1 MYKEVNMHK
10 KIMFIC
16 HGNICRS
23 PMAEMILKHLVR
35 QRGLTGYVIDSA
47 AVSREE
53 IGNSVYPPARRELAA
68 HGVRCEEHRARQ
80 ITAADYDNWDYL
92 IGMDMSNITRMLR
105 IFGHDDGR
113 KVCRLMDFTG
123 RPADVADPWY
133 SDRFDIAYADILRGC
148 EALLDHLESK

>member
-1 MYKEVNMHK
+1 MK
-10 KIMFIC
+10 KILYIC

-23 PMAEMILKHLVR
+23 PMAEMLLKHLVR
-35 QRGLTGYVIDSA
+35 ERGLKGYVIDSA

-68 HGVRCEEHRARQ
+68 HGVRCEDHRARQ
-80 ITAADYDNWDYL
+80 ITAADYDQWDHL

-105 IFGHDDGR
+105 IFGGDPEH
-113 KVCRLMDFTG
+113 KVHRLLDFTG

-133 SDRFDIAYADILRGC
+133 SDRFDVCYADILRGC
-148 EALLDHLESK
+148 EALLAYLEGQ

>member
-1 MYKEVNMHK
+1 MV
-10 KIMFIC
+10 KILFIC

-35 QRGLTGYVIDSA
+35 ERGLEGYLIDSA

-53 IGNSVYPPARRELAA
+53 IGNGVYPSAKRELAA
-68 HGVRCEEHRARQ
+68 HGIRCENHRARQ
-80 ITAADYDNWDYL
+80 ITPADYERWDHL

-105 IFGHDDGR
+105 IFGHDDAH
-113 KVCRLMDFTG
+113 KVHRLLDFTG
-123 RPADVADPWY
+123 HPADVADPWY

-148 EALLDHLESK
+148 EALLAYLENA

>member
-1 MYKEVNMHK
+1 MSKRVLMV
-10 KIMFIC
+10 C

-35 QRGLTGYVIDSA
+35 ERGLTDYVIDSV

-53 IGNSVYPPARRELAA
+53 IGNGMYLPAKRELAA
-68 HGVRCEEHRARQ
+68 HGIRCEEHRARQ
-80 ITAADYDNWDYL
+80 ITAADYDAWDHL

-105 IFGHDDGR
+105 IFGQDDDH
-113 KVCRLMDFTG
+113 KLHRLLDFTG
-123 RPADVADPWY
+123 HPADVADPWY

-148 EALLDHLESK
+148 EALLNYLENE

>member
-1 MYKEVNMHK
+1 MSKRILM
-10 KIMFIC
+10 IC

-35 QRGLTGYVIDSA
+35 ERGLTGYVIDSA

-53 IGNSVYPPARRELAA
+53 IGNGVYPPAKRELAA
-68 HGVRCEEHRARQ
+68 HGIRCDAHRARQ
-80 ITAADYDNWDYL
+80 ITPADYDRWDHL

-105 IFGHDDGR
+105 IFGHDDEH
-113 KVCRLMDFTG
+113 KVHRLLDFTG
-123 RPADVADPWY
+123 HPADVADPWY

-148 EALLDHLESK
+148 EALLNYLENE

>member
-1 MYKEVNMHK
+1 MKR
-10 KIMFIC
+10 ILLTC

-35 QRGLTGYVIDSA
+35 ERGLTGYVIDSA

-53 IGNSVYPPARRELAA
+53 IGNGVYPPAKRELAA
-68 HGVRCEEHRARQ
+68 HGIRCDAHRARQ
-80 ITAADYDNWDYL
+80 ITPADYDQWDHL

-105 IFGHDDGR
+105 IFGHDDEH
-113 KVCRLMDFTG
+113 KVHRLLDFTG
-123 RPADVADPWY
+123 QPADVADPWY

-148 EALLDHLESK
+148 GALLDYLEKA